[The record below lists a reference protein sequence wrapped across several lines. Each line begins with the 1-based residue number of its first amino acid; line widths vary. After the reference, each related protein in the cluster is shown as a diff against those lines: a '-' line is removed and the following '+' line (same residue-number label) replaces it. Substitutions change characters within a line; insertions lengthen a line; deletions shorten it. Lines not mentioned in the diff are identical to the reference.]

1 MKLPVLGLAIM
12 FLAGPAVAV
21 ADDLEDAVQSL
32 KEAVAKKDVDAVKK
46 LAATIRPMTAGI
58 LAEAAPADAD
68 AKKEWEAHMAYA
80 KSTQLYVESA
90 FYTVAVQSEPAV
102 LIDLIATLEQQNP
115 KSKYLDQAYG
125 AYLVALDKNGEK
137 AKIPAIARKGLANF
151 PENED
156 LLLYLTDL
164 EMTAKRTDSAL
175 AYANRLGRN
184 LGFSV
189 RAKLGDFCFQV
200 RHALF
205 HGSGAGV
212 RVLWATAKAH
222 RPLVPLGI
230 GPHFVHPDVE
240 PLPLEISVLI
250 VPPENA
256 PAVALGAPP
265 DDAAARPGVERRVGD
280 GVPGLGAVGDP
291 LAAIRDVA
299 PGKVVC
305 HVLDGDL
312 GVGSGLLVHHVIGV
326 RRVEPPVEDLRV
338 VVVLDHRVAGQERI
352 GRGGQPFFILKF
364 RSMILNADKLGISV
378 TKEGDPRINPIGRF
392 LRKTKLDELP
402 QLWNVLLG
410 DMSFVGPRPEVP
422 RYVASFSN
430 TSIDLWFDLLNGIG
444 GAPTTDATDY
454 QLYVGNSSACSFAR
468 NEVADPSSRIVQ

>member
-12 FLAGPAVAV
+12 FLAGPVVAV

-175 AYANRLGRN
+175 AYANRLTAALNKHSKAEGMTAADWERKRGAALAHGYYIAGVLSAEKGLYVPADKN
-184 LGFSV
+184 L
-189 RAKLGDFCFQV
+189 RAALPLIQGQPGMMGP
-200 RHALF
+200 ALF
-205 HGSGAGV
+205 YLGMANYQLGKMTNSKAKVLEGSKFSEQSMAIPSPYQDQA
-212 RVLWATAKAH
+212 RHNA
-222 RPLVPLGI
+222 LVMK
-230 GPHFVHPDVE
+230 DE
-240 PLPLEISVLI
+240 
-250 VPPENA
+250 
-256 PAVALGAPP
+256 
-265 DDAAARPGVERRVGD
+265 AARMR
-280 GVPGLGAVGDP
+280 
-291 LAAIRDVA
+291 
-299 PGKVVC
+299 
-305 HVLDGDL
+305 
-312 GVGSGLLVHHVIGV
+312 
-326 RRVEPPVEDLRV
+326 
-338 VVVLDHRVAGQERI
+338 
-352 GRGGQPFFILKF
+352 
-364 RSMILNADKLGISV
+364 
-378 TKEGDPRINPIGRF
+378 
-392 LRKTKLDELP
+392 
-402 QLWNVLLG
+402 
-410 DMSFVGPRPEVP
+410 
-422 RYVASFSN
+422 
-430 TSIDLWFDLLNGIG
+430 
-444 GAPTTDATDY
+444 
-454 QLYVGNSSACSFAR
+454 
-468 NEVADPSSRIVQ
+468 